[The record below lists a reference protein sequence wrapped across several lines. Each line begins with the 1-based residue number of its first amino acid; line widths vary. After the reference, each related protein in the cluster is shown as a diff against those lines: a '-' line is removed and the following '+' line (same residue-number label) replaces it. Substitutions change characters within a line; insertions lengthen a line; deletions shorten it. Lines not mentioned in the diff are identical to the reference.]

1 MTKKR
6 IIAFAIA
13 AFLLLGASSVVA
25 SGSAGTSTD
34 PLISLQYIKDVYIA
48 SITTKWRELISSA
61 VSDGESGSTG
71 SFSQV
76 SLKNGDK
83 LTLSL
88 GGSVILTSGSASLS
102 ISSGAVINITRG
114 EEAKAGPVNRYE
126 RYMAAEDTSAVL
138 TATSDSVVSFDGS
151 AVYTPGA
158 PLSVSFSDVPS
169 THWANSYVEKL
180 ASAGYINGT
189 GDGLFSPSSNMTRAD
204 FVTILGRIAGVSADE
219 YKGSSFS
226 DVSAEMYYAPYVE
239 WASQNGVVS
248 GVGGG
253 NFAPTNNITRSQMAA
268 IICRYA
274 DYAGITL
281 AASGDN
287 APFTD
292 DSSIESWARES
303 VYTARGAGIIN
314 GRDNNI
320 FDPQGNASRA
330 EVCAVICRLI
340 YGS

>member
-6 IIAFAIA
+6 IIAFAVA
-13 AFLLLGASSVVA
+13 VLLLLGAGSAAA
-25 SGSAGTSTD
+25 SGSAGTSAD

-48 SITTKWRELISSA
+48 SITAKWRELISSS
-61 VSDGESGSTG
+61 VSGGEAGSTG

-88 GGSVILTSGSASLS
+88 GGSVILTTGSASLS
-102 ISSGAVINITRG
+102 ITSGAVINITRG
-114 EEAKAGPVNRYE
+114 EEAKSGPVNRYE
-126 RYMAAEDTSAVL
+126 RYMAAEDTAAVL

-151 AVYTPGA
+151 AVYTPGT
-158 PLSVSFSDVPS
+158 PQDVSFTDVPS
-169 THWANSYVEKL
+169 SHWANSYVEKL

-189 GDGLFSPSSNMTRAD
+189 GDGLFSPSNNMTRAD
-204 FVTILGRIAGVSADE
+204 FVTILGRIAGVSADDFS
-219 YKGSSFS
+219 GSSFS
-226 DVSAEMYYAPYVE
+226 DVSASMYYAPYVE
-239 WASQNGVVS
+239 WASQNGIVS

-253 NFAPTNNITRSQMAA
+253 NFAPASNLTRSQMAA

-274 DYAGITL
+274 DFAGITL
-281 AASGDN
+281 SVSGDST
-287 APFTD
+287 PFAD
-292 DSSIESWARES
+292 DSSIESWARTA

-340 YGS
+340 YG